1 MPRPPGD
8 EDSQKGSERKIM
20 TPAQGF
26 PYSIAGLDPA
36 AGLRR
41 MEGDAE
47 LYIAL
52 LRDFAATER
61 DAARTIA
68 DALAQGDRSAATRR
82 AHTVKG
88 LAGTFGAVRLQ
99 PAAQALEAALRDDA
113 AAGTVAELLAAFEAA
128 LASLVDALE
137 AGLPPE
143 APPEA
148 HSSAVDPALLS
159 QVCAELAGLMEN
171 WDVAARRVLDDH
183 APLLRAAFP
192 DDFAQIHSALRD
204 FDFEGAAAL
213 LKSACTRTAP
223 PFGP

>member
-1 MPRPPGD
+1 
-8 EDSQKGSERKIM
+8 M
-20 TPAQGF
+20 TQVQDF

-36 AGLRR
+36 AALRR
-41 MEGDAE
+41 MEGDVE
-47 LYIAL
+47 LYTAL

-68 DALAQGDRSAATRR
+68 DALAHGDRAGATRR

-113 AAGTVAELLAAFEAA
+113 AAGTVAELLASFEAA

-143 APPEA
+143 EAPEA
-148 HSSAVDPALLS
+148 DYSSAIDRALLK
-159 QVCAELAGLMEN
+159 QVCAELASLMGN
-171 WDVAARRVLDDH
+171 WDVSARRLLDDH

-192 DDFAQIHSALRD
+192 DDFTQIHSALRD
-204 FDFEGAAAL
+204 FDFENTAARLA
-213 LKSACTRTAP
+213 SACARTDAP
-223 PFGP
+223 LGH

>member
-1 MPRPPGD
+1 
-8 EDSQKGSERKIM
+8 M
-20 TPAQGF
+20 TQVQGF

-41 MEGDAE
+41 MEGDVE
-47 LYIAL
+47 LYTAL

-68 DALAQGDRSAATRR
+68 DALAHGDRAGATRR

-113 AAGTVAELLAAFEAA
+113 AAGTVAELLASFEAA

-143 APPEA
+143 EAPEA
-148 HSSAVDPALLS
+148 DSSTIDRALLKR
-159 QVCAELAGLMEN
+159 VCAELASLMGN
-171 WDVAARRVLDDH
+171 WDVSARRLLDDH

-192 DDFAQIHSALRD
+192 DDFTQIHNALRD
-204 FDFEGAAAL
+204 FDFENAAARL
-213 LKSACTRTAP
+213 ASACARTDAP
-223 PFGP
+223 LGH